1 MKFGVLCHQACAH
14 RPGTCGIAGAMGGS
28 GIPPPSELL
37 PLLPLLLR
45 LSLVSTVLWLRRLRV
60 GDKIWGRGCWG
71 AAPPP
76 HPSPI
81 YLGLM
86 QRNWRRLRKRR
97 QPGRAPQKERS
108 GEWPPHQHRAPPAG
122 G

>member
-1 MKFGVLCHQACAH
+1 
-14 RPGTCGIAGAMGGS
+14 MGGP
-28 GIPPPSELL
+28 GFPPPSELL
-37 PLLPLLLR
+37 PLLLLLLR

-71 AAPPP
+71 LPP
-76 HPSPI
+76 PSPI

-86 QRNWRRLRKRR
+86 QRNWQRPRKRR
-97 QPGRAPQKERS
+97 QPGRAPQEERS
-108 GEWPPHQHRAPPAG
+108 GEWPPHQHRAPRELAPPAG